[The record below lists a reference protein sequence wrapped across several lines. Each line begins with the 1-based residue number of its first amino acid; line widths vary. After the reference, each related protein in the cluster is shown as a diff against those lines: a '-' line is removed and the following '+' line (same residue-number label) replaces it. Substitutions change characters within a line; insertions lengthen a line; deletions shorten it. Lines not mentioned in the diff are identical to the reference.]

1 MKKGYTLV
9 ELLAVLALLATII
22 GLVAINAIEYSNE
35 RLEKD
40 YENIKLIMVDNSKIL
55 VESTSKSITKTI
67 DNNLQTNTSCKI
79 TFSDLVN
86 NNLMNSETK
95 NPKTNE
101 VLSSE
106 YVKVTLDSSTYKY
119 SYEYKETDEPGLVNC
134 IN

>member
-35 RLEKD
+35 RREKD

-101 VLSSE
+101 ILSSE

-119 SYEYKETDEPGLVNC
+119 SYEYKEIDEPGLVNC